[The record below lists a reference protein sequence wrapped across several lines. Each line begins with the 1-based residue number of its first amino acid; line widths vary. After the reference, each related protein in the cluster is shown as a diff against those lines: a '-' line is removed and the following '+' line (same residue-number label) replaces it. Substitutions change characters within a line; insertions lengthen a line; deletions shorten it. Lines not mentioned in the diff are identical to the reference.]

1 MMVWLRRIKWIFRFV
16 LLASLAAFLHYSL
29 PSKDIVK
36 IVGTDVKRMDIGGRS
51 WLWASPDAGTQA
63 NFTRD
68 VRFINAAWPDGSPRV
83 YRNEDTNWSWPPYFK
98 FDSGNLNA
106 EAQALAKEN
115 DVWIAV
121 THYGWR
127 INLLSMFPNAIS
139 IARVAGPETTLI
151 PYFNI
156 AFFTLAA
163 ALSIYIFLR
172 IRRFKRRRIDPVLKD
187 VEGAWDAVEDTASDA
202 RDSAVDAGRG
212 LRARFRKWF
221 G

>member
-1 MMVWLRRIKWIFRFV
+1 MMVWLKRIKWMLGTFFLMIV
-16 LLASLAAFLHYSL
+16 VAFLHYSL

-36 IVGTDVKRMDIGGRS
+36 IVGTDVKRMDIGNRS
-51 WLWASPDAGTQA
+51 WLWASPDAGTQS

-68 VRFINAAWPDGSPRV
+68 VRFINAAWPGGAPRV

-106 EAQALAKEN
+106 ETQALAKQ
-115 DVWIAV
+115 DDIWVAV

-127 INLLSMFPNAIS
+127 IKLLSMFPNAITVT
-139 IARVAGPETTLI
+139 RVAGPGATLI

-156 AFFTLAA
+156 AFFTVLAV
-163 ALSIYIFLR
+163 LCFFIFR
-172 IRRFKRRRIDPVLKD
+172 TVRRFKRRRIDPVLKE

-202 RDSAVDAGRG
+202 RDSAADAGRG
-212 LRARFRKWF
+212 LRAWFRKWF